1 MSSLVF
7 LLKSRVLS
15 YIFSMPSVSYE
26 PYLLPGYKDLAL
38 GFQIPSSAT
47 AKMNNAQQTAIQ
59 RQQCHPSPGIYTARD
74 LVKVTSP
81 LLNSIVHALGEDTDG
96 EPSSKDV
103 LVDGLAASLAVT
115 GRESTLPL
123 SYGKSDTSRR
133 EIANQAQVIGDTLV
147 EYARSTPKGDEAD
160 QNVRL
165 YSQCEGHLWTPAVAA
180 LLLGPRSNA
189 QLMQLYNEWLHRMI
203 LLRDALLP
211 FENFDQ
217 VPLVLSSSNKQ
228 GIRDFEEPRKNFLLQ
243 CLTGRISQAEIVDVA
258 KVFTTRSLGSGGYA
272 FQYSQGLVMPAFL
285 SSSSS
290 LHLLR
295 HHPARIDDS
304 QVDILF
310 DYEYPVYF
318 DAERNELPKAEESL
332 PPGQWPPPSL
342 LALEP
347 QVTKSSIGVR
357 TAKDPTRRVMNIELG
372 LGNGESITVDVGQIG
387 RGIRYAYRAASAGNP
402 GKKRNLEQSLVEEPI
417 SGKTKKTNITALHIH
432 SAGDILRAPGLITP
446 DIKSR
451 SNELH
456 LFWAKDPLIRL
467 ALLGKLYPE
476 NVILLDED
484 DDPEKALH
492 VGKGFGGRVV
502 VVQNK
507 RRKIAT
513 VDDA

>member
-1 MSSLVF
+1 MSSLV
-7 LLKSRVLS
+7 LLLNSRILS
-15 YIFSMPSVSYE
+15 YIFSMPSASYE

-133 EIANQAQVIGDTLV
+133 EIANQAQVIGDALV
-147 EYARSTPKGDEAD
+147 EYARSTPQGDEVD

-217 VPLVLSSSNKQ
+217 VPLVISSSNKQ
-228 GIRDFEEPRKNFLLQ
+228 GIRDF
-243 CLTGRISQAEIVDVA
+243 
-258 KVFTTRSLGSGGYA
+258 
-272 FQYSQGLVMPAFL
+272 
-285 SSSSS
+285 
-290 LHLLR
+290 
-295 HHPARIDDS
+295 
-304 QVDILF
+304 
-310 DYEYPVYF
+310 
-318 DAERNELPKAEESL
+318 
-332 PPGQWPPPSL
+332 
-342 LALEP
+342 
-347 QVTKSSIGVR
+347 
-357 TAKDPTRRVMNIELG
+357 
-372 LGNGESITVDVGQIG
+372 
-387 RGIRYAYRAASAGNP
+387 
-402 GKKRNLEQSLVEEPI
+402 
-417 SGKTKKTNITALHIH
+417 
-432 SAGDILRAPGLITP
+432 
-446 DIKSR
+446 
-451 SNELH
+451 
-456 LFWAKDPLIRL
+456 
-467 ALLGKLYPE
+467 
-476 NVILLDED
+476 
-484 DDPEKALH
+484 
-492 VGKGFGGRVV
+492 
-502 VVQNK
+502 
-507 RRKIAT
+507 
-513 VDDA
+513 

>member
-1 MSSLVF
+1 
-7 LLKSRVLS
+7 
-15 YIFSMPSVSYE
+15 
-26 PYLLPGYKDLAL
+26 
-38 GFQIPSSAT
+38 
-47 AKMNNAQQTAIQ
+47 MNNASQTAIQ
-59 RQQCHPSPGIYTARD
+59 RQQCHPAPGIYTARE
-74 LVKVTSP
+74 LVQITAP
-81 LLNSIVHALGEDTDG
+81 LLNSIIHALGDDGDG

-133 EIANQAQVIGDTLV
+133 EIANQAQVIGDALV
-147 EYARSTPKGDEAD
+147 SYARSTPQADEAD
-160 QNVRL
+160 QSVRL
-165 YSQCEGHLWTPAVAA
+165 YSQCEGHLWTPAVAG
-180 LLLGPRSNA
+180 LLLGPRSNS

-217 VPLVLSSSNKQ
+217 VPLVIPLSNKQ
-228 GIRDFEEPRKNFLLQ
+228 GIRDFEEPRKSFLLQ
-243 CLTGRISQAEIVDVA
+243 CLTGRISQAAIVDVA
-258 KVFTTRSLGSGGYA
+258 KVFTARSLGSGGYG

-285 SSSSS
+285 SSSPS

-357 TAKDPTRRVMNIELG
+357 TGKDPARRVLNIELS

-387 RGIRYAYRAASAGNP
+387 RGIRYAYRAASAGNV
-402 GKKRNLEQSLVEEPI
+402 GEKRSFEKTLLQEPI
-417 SGKTKKTNITALHIH
+417 SKKSNITALHIH
-432 SAGDILRAPGLITP
+432 SARDILRAPGLITP
-446 DIKSR
+446 DVKSR

-507 RRKIAT
+507 RRKIAA